1 MKFQTM
7 KRSLLLSLCCC
18 FLQYL
23 SAQDCYTRFME
34 EGQAAIVQLD
44 FEKAINKYKA
54 AKICPDVSTAQLE
67 TINQKIDAARE
78 GYIEE
83 IKKAKTATEKILL
96 QEKKQRQISEAN
108 RLAFMANQS
117 VEKNEY
123 QEALQIAH
131 LALGMT
137 KGQPTAMV
145 EKAFG
150 DAVYRYYHR
159 VYEAGKA
166 PVIKT
171 IYAPGGDFILALL
184 REEAPILLDGE
195 GQKIASLTGHSGRI
209 FTGAIAPNN
218 QQVLTAG
225 EDFTLNV
232 WSNRGKLLHQLAG
245 HEEAIREVEYSAS
258 GDRILSVGR
267 DRKVNVWNA
276 LDGTLLASLQHEK
289 RITTAQFSPDGEE
302 VLTCTTNGEVRLWN
316 PVKNNLSIEFLD
328 FNSYISAL
336 QFTPNG
342 EYLILVPQ
350 DKPAEIWS
358 LKGGGK
364 IILEPTP
371 AGIAY
376 QLACAKDGL
385 TFAIASSD
393 GQIHLYDIFGK
404 LKTVVKRE
412 NTKSRILEFSPDG
425 KHLLSTRAGDELVL
439 WNMEGQE
446 QALYDQ
452 HIDKITQA
460 FFSPDGQYLLSVSK
474 DHTAKLW
481 NTNGRLLANL
491 DLHADSINSTS
502 FSPDG
507 QHILTAGADQKIIIT
522 PIPETI
528 QRQLKENPL
537 APLTDRQRE
546 RLGL

>member
-1 MKFQTM
+1 M
-7 KRSLLLSLCCC
+7 KRYFLLILCCC

-23 SAQDCYTRFME
+23 SAQDCYTRFIE

-83 IKKAKTATEKILL
+83 IKKAKTETEKILL

-159 VYEAGKA
+159 VYEVEKA
-166 PVIKT
+166 AIFKT
-171 IYAPGGDFILALL
+171 VYAPGGGFILALL
-184 REEAPILLDGE
+184 REEAPMLLDRE
-195 GQKIASLTGHSGRI
+195 GQKIASLTGHSGRV

-218 QQVLTAG
+218 KQVITAG
-225 EDFTLNV
+225 EDFMLNL
-232 WSNRGKLLHQLAG
+232 WDDKGKLLRQLAG
-245 HEEAIREVEYSAS
+245 HEGAIREVKYNAS

-267 DRKVNVWNA
+267 DRQVNVWNA
-276 LDGTLLASLQHEK
+276 LDGTLVASLEHEK
-289 RITTAQFSPDGEE
+289 RITAAQFSPDGEA
-302 VLTCTTNGEVRLWN
+302 VLTCTTNGEIRLWN
-316 PVKNNLSIEFLD
+316 PVKDDLSIEFLD
-328 FNSYISAL
+328 FNTYISAL

-358 LKGGGK
+358 LTSGEK
-364 IILEPTP
+364 ILLESTPTD
-371 AGIAY
+371 IAY
-376 QLACAKDGL
+376 QLACAKDGSK
-385 TFAIASSD
+385 FAIASSD
-393 GQIHLYDIFGK
+393 GQICLYDISGK
-404 LKTVVKRE
+404 LKTVVKRG

-425 KHLLSTRAGDELVL
+425 KLLLSTKAGNELAL
-439 WNMEGQE
+439 WNMEGQ
-446 QALYDQ
+446 QQVLYDQ

-460 FFSPDGQYLLSVSK
+460 CFSPDGQYLLSVSK

-507 QHILTAGADQKIIIT
+507 QHILTAGADQKVIIAPT
-522 PIPETI
+522 PETI

-537 APLTDRQRE
+537 TPLTDRQRE
-546 RLGL
+546 KLGL